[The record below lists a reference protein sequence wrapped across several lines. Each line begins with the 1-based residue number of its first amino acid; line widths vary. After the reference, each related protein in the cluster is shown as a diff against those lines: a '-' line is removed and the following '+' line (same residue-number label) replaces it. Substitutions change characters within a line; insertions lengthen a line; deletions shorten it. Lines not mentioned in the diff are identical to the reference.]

1 MPANL
6 TPEYLEA
13 ERNFRAAKTD
23 EERLVCLEQM
33 LRTLPKHKGTEKMQA
48 DIRRR
53 ISKIKIK
60 QEEEEAKKA
69 SKKGSAHRL
78 KKDGCPAVAL
88 VGTPN
93 TGKSR
98 LLASLTHA
106 EPEVAPYP
114 FTTRTEYP
122 AIMQYEDVSVMLV
135 DLPPVIPGNVE
146 HWVYEIIRVCEGMLL
161 LVDLQAPDP
170 TEQYAQALQALEQG
184 YIFAIP
190 PDRTPELHF
199 RNRYLRTWL
208 IAGKFDGDGVEM
220 LDLFKDTIKTDLPIF
235 PLSAESGLGVSE
247 IQPKIWEM
255 LGRVRAYSKPPGK
268 TPDMKAPF
276 TLPKGSTIAEL
287 AEAVHREL
295 AGQVKSARVWGGAR
309 FDGQHVG
316 RDYVIQDG
324 DVVELHT

>member
-6 TPEYLEA
+6 SPDYLEA

-33 LRTLPKHKGTEKMQA
+33 FRTLPKHKGTEKMQA

-60 QEEEEAKKA
+60 QEETKKA
-69 SKKGSAHRL
+69 GKKGSAHKLR
-78 KKDGCPAVAL
+78 KDGCPAVAL
-88 VGTPN
+88 VGVPN
-93 TGKSR
+93 TGKSS

-122 AIMQYEDVSVMLV
+122 AMMGYKDVSIMLV
-135 DLPPVIPGNVE
+135 DLPPLVPGNVE
-146 HWVYEIIRVCEGMLL
+146 HWVYEIIRVCEGMLI

-170 TEQYAQALQALEQG
+170 TEQYAQAVQALEEG
-184 YIFAIP
+184 CVFAVP
-190 PDRTPELHF
+190 PDQTPEKHY
-199 RNRYLRTWL
+199 RNRNLRAWL
-208 IAGKFDGDGVEM
+208 IATKLDADGVVM
-220 LDLFKDTIKTDLPIF
+220 LDLFKESVRTDLPIF
-235 PLSAESGLGVSE
+235 PVSVETGVGIAE

-255 LGRVRAYSKPPGK
+255 LSIVRAYSKPPGK
-268 TPDMKAPF
+268 PPDMSAPF
-276 TLPKGSTIAEL
+276 AVPKGSTIAEM
-287 AEAVHREL
+287 AEAVHRDL
-295 AGQVKSARVWGGAR
+295 AHQVKSARVWGGAR
-309 FDGQHVG
+309 FDGQIVG